1 MCNKAH
7 QDSGGFGL
15 RGEHEVD
22 LNRKG
27 NETAGKDKVQAGN
40 NLSIQQKELEQ
51 TIQYEMKMEDIRKNN
66 EVKMKAQ
73 KEKELQKK
81 K

>member
-1 MCNKAH
+1 M
-7 QDSGGFGL
+7 L
-15 RGEHEVD
+15 
-22 LNRKG
+22 
-27 NETAGKDKVQAGN
+27 
-40 NLSIQQKELEQ
+40 IQQKELEQ

-73 KEKELQKK
+73 KDKELQKK

>member
-1 MCNKAH
+1 MAP
-7 QDSGGFGL
+7 
-15 RGEHEVD
+15 
-22 LNRKG
+22 
-27 NETAGKDKVQAGN
+27 
-40 NLSIQQKELEQ
+40 IQQKELEQ

>member
-1 MCNKAH
+1 M
-7 QDSGGFGL
+7 
-15 RGEHEVD
+15 
-22 LNRKG
+22 
-27 NETAGKDKVQAGN
+27 
-40 NLSIQQKELEQ
+40 SIKQKELEQ

-73 KEKELQKK
+73 KDKELQKK